1 MEYKYYIVAILS
13 GPENDADDI
22 FNPKCYP
29 ESYEDA
35 AEIAR
40 PWVEQ
45 GYEAVISMK
54 KYEEIEDN

>member
-1 MEYKYYIVAILS
+1 MNDRYYMVTIIS
-13 GPENDADDI
+13 GPEDDVDSI

-29 ESYEDA
+29 ETYWEA

-45 GYEAVISMK
+45 GYEVVIATK
-54 KYEEIEDN
+54 KYEKAEE